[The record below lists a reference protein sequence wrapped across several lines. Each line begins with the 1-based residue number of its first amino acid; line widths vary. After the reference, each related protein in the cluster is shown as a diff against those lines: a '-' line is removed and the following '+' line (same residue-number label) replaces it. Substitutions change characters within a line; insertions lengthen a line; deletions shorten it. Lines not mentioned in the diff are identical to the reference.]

1 MLQVVCCCPVYQSQV
16 PSTVCFFKHCDLHWA
31 ILTIGPR
38 SNPVTSVVHQTK
50 ERNHAISMFNKNH
63 TFSVMYIH
71 SLVHFLWSSLSSLKR
86 TLDYSYTEIM
96 ECLIYLKNQIN
107 ISVACYS
114 WLTSKEIGS
123 CSAEISSRLRPFG
136 GRYLPYVA
144 TRPTIE
150 F

>member
-16 PSTVCFFKHCDLHWA
+16 PSAVCFFKHCDLHWA

-50 ERNHAISMFNKNH
+50 KKNHVISMFNKNH

-107 ISVACYS
+107 ISIACYS
-114 WLTSKEIGS
+114 LLTSKEIGS